1 MAMIQ
6 TLCSDFIFCQFS
18 HHAVD
23 PNLELRWWGSFHLLV
38 LLAFLPLVIYSFL
51 PKIRRGMGVSP
62 RSATV
67 MPLGSFIPGQGQL
80 KNTFSP
86 F

>member
-23 PNLELRWWGSFHLLV
+23 PNLELSWWGSFHLLV
-38 LLAFLPLVIYSFL
+38 LLAFLPLVILSFL
-51 PKIRRGMGVSP
+51 PKIRRGWGSP
-62 RSATV
+62 LDL
-67 MPLGSFIPGQGQL
+67 PLSCHL
-80 KNTFSP
+80 VALSLVKDN
-86 F
+86 